1 MSESGIRITVNG
13 VEYVRVDALLPAPTQ
28 IVVAQR
34 GWVYVGRVS
43 VEGDDLVIRDAK
55 NIRKWGTSRGL
66 GELRNG
72 PLPTTV
78 ADDYGT
84 VRMPLL
90 SVVSRIDA
98 EGWQ

>member
-1 MSESGIRITVNG
+1 MSESGLRITVNG
-13 VEYVRVDALLPAPTQ
+13 VEYLRADARLPSPTQ

-34 GWVYVGRVS
+34 GWVYVGLVS

-66 GELRNG
+66 GELRSG
-72 PLPTTV
+72 PLPATV
-78 ADDYGT
+78 ADYYGT

-98 EGWQ
+98 EGW

>member
-1 MSESGIRITVNG
+1 MSDKLNVNG
-13 VEYVRVDALLPAPTQ
+13 IEYVRAQASETQ

-72 PLPTTV
+72 PLPATV

-84 VRMPLL
+84 VRMPML

-98 EGWQ
+98 EGW